1 MYNYDFYVVEL
12 FVWMVLCISQRTI
25 AFTKISS
32 DFYTIIRKSLHPT
45 RPLTEQHY
53 KKEVQQKWHQF
64 LPWCMVIYLSLV
76 SFHRNR
82 ASVTEQKMAHMK
94 HSRDIVCF
102 SVRHEDVHLLTSSAV
117 AQTNVFL
124 HTNVCFKFERAGKFL
139 QMTVK
144 TICCFCRQTGNCA
157 FTSTN

>member
-25 AFTKISS
+25 AFTKIFS

-82 ASVTEQKMAHMK
+82 ASVTEQKMAHTETFPWYSLFFCQTWRCSFVDIL
-94 HSRDIVCF
+94 SR
-102 SVRHEDVHLLTSSAV
+102 
-117 AQTNVFL
+117 
-124 HTNVCFKFERAGKFL
+124 
-139 QMTVK
+139 
-144 TICCFCRQTGNCA
+144 
-157 FTSTN
+157 STNKCIFTYKRVFQVWESWEVLANDCEKNMLFLPTNG